1 MSTPT
6 LRALMVEEIRRLV
19 EVHPQRGAI
28 YLTAALTGLR
38 REELA
43 ILAWGNVHL
52 DALQP
57 RIALRA
63 SRMKSCR
70 ADTVAVDGELAATL
84 RSVRH
89 VAVDSLRGLRDRN

>member
-1 MSTPT
+1 MT
-6 LRALMVEEIRRLV
+6 VEELGRLV
-19 EVHPQRGAI
+19 EVHPKRGVI

-43 ILAWGNVHL
+43 IPAWGNVHL

-63 SRMKSCR
+63 STMKSRR

-89 VAVDSLRGLRDRN
+89 MAVNSLRGLRDRN